1 MLNLPNLKINY
12 LRLVWLLLFSLFFL
26 LMLQITLRYIPFNN
40 EVAFLQIKQTEV
52 ENVKSY
58 LPIFYLHVYSSIF
71 VLIAGFTQFN
81 KRLTFNNSTLH
92 RTIGYLYAFTV
103 LCFSAPSGIYIAFYA
118 NGGITA
124 KIAFLTL
131 GILWFGFTLKAILL
145 AKQGKIV
152 EHQNYMLRSFA
163 LASSAISLRF
173 WKVILVYLFHPAP
186 MDVYQLVAW
195 LGWIPN
201 LLIIERIIKN
211 KQKI

>member
-52 ENVKSY
+52 ESVKPY

-71 VLIAGFTQFN
+71 VLLAGFTQFN
-81 KRLTFNNSTLH
+81 KRLVFNNSSLH
-92 RTIGYLYAFTV
+92 RAIGYLYVITV